1 MNASILRNTMKR
13 KPITLISSMLCI
25 VPLLT
30 FAQTPV
36 NEKLVSYIDLITAS
50 LESAEQTQNG
60 MWSYRLVKD
69 LNIDGEKI
77 ISVEKYLPSNDSN
90 DKWVLEALNHQKPSN
105 DDISQ
110 YLDDKADDAEEA
122 VMRNKFLNF
131 VDIDSIKIKEEHD
144 DYVLLSFNGFYP
156 KFGDAAKGKI
166 DGTLTLDK
174 HKAYV
179 THLELRNNDEFTA
192 KVILGIEKWH
202 LKISFDKTKSVIF
215 QRSRIS
221 TLQGTAMM
229 FADVNVT
236 IDLASTDY
244 IFVESSD

>member
-1 MNASILRNTMKR
+1 MKG
-13 KPITLISSMLCI
+13 KTIKFISSMLCI

-30 FAQTPV
+30 FAQTPEQ
-36 NEKLVSYIDLITAS
+36 EKLARYIDLITTS

-60 MWSYRLVKD
+60 MWSYRLTKA
-69 LNIDGEKI
+69 LNIDGEKT

-90 DKWVLEALNHQKPSN
+90 EQWILEALNHQTPSN
-105 DDISQ
+105 DDISE
-110 YLDDKADDAEEA
+110 YLDDKADGAEEA

-144 DYVLLSFNGFYP
+144 DYLLFSFKGFYP

-166 DGTLTLDK
+166 DGTLTFDK
-174 HKAYV
+174 NKAYV

-202 LKISFDKTKSVIF
+202 LKISFDKTKNVIL
-215 QRSRIS
+215 QKSRAS
-221 TLQGTAMM
+221 SLQGTAMM
-229 FADVNVT
+229 FANINVT
-236 IDLASTDY
+236 VDVAFTDY
-244 IFVESSD
+244 IFVETSH